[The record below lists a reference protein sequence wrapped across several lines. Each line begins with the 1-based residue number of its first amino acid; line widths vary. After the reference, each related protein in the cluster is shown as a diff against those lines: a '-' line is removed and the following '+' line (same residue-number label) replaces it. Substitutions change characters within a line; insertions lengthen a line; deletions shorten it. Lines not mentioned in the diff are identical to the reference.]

1 MGLWLQIQNYYHAN
15 RITHQDRLRELFIIA
30 LQSVSKYPS
39 QVNGKTPSWKIL
51 ERPITCWTTRG
62 QGAMSVYE
70 IKEITYHCSKVSFCD
85 RVRLFANMKGT
96 AKSDQSLVGGSI
108 KKWGCVRQMNYEMGQ
123 PAS

>member
-108 KKWGCVRQMNYEMGQ
+108 KNGG
-123 PAS
+123 ASGK